1 MNSHKSVTA
10 IFSQY
15 DINKTVLAQLKEP
28 PCYFFPSDHLRINY
42 ISWLLAQFTCFDY
55 YIHYIYLHQ
64 RCYN

>member
-42 ISWLLAQFTCFDY
+42 IS
-55 YIHYIYLHQ
+55 
-64 RCYN
+64 